1 GTIELVVFT
10 RLWNEI
16 AGWIEARKIVVVKGK
31 VDAERG
37 DPKLLA
43 DSISTEFSL
52 VRPRAAAP
60 IPAARPGV
68 PPAASREGPDELP
81 ALDPDL
87 EIELAPEIEPL
98 PEAEPLST
106 IVEVLASAPL
116 SILAEAIPLVEPP
129 LERGPERPPLPTA
142 WGDLALVDPGIRG
155 PGDTDPRLLT
165 IRLASTGDTQRDARR
180 MRRVHGLLLSY
191 PGVDRFVFHVF
202 EASRQYH
209 LEFPNSTTGFCKDLF
224 TQLTILLGEGMV
236 AVERLRLQ

>member
-1 GTIELVVFT
+1 
-10 RLWNEI
+10 
-16 AGWIEARKIVVVKGK
+16 

-37 DPKLLA
+37 DPKILA

-52 VRPRAAAP
+52 VRPVQAAP
-60 IPAARPGV
+60 A
-68 PPAASREGPDELP
+68 PPAESPFDPETSIDPVLEAE
-81 ALDPDL
+81 LDP
-87 EIELAPEIEPL
+87 EPEPIVQP
-98 PEAEPLST
+98 EPLSAA
-106 IVEVLASAPL
+106 VEMVVASERAAEEEGPILETAPPRA
-116 SILAEAIPLVEPP
+116 SPEAPP
-129 LERGPERPPLPTA
+129 QAPTLPA
-142 WGDLALVDPGIRG
+142 GWGEIALVDPRFRE

-165 IRLASTGDTQRDARR
+165 IRLASTGDALRDARR

-224 TQLTILLGEGMV
+224 TQLTLLLGEGMV

>member
-1 GTIELVVFT
+1 
-10 RLWNEI
+10 
-16 AGWIEARKIVVVKGK
+16 
-31 VDAERG
+31 
-37 DPKLLA
+37 
-43 DSISTEFSL
+43 
-52 VRPRAAAP
+52 
-60 IPAARPGV
+60 
-68 PPAASREGPDELP
+68 
-81 ALDPDL
+81 
-87 EIELAPEIEPL
+87 
-98 PEAEPLST
+98 
-106 IVEVLASAPL
+106 L
-116 SILAEAIPLVEPP
+116 SIRAEAKQVIEPP
-129 LERGPERPPLPTA
+129 LARGPERPPLPA
-142 WGDLALVDPGIRG
+142 WGDLALVDPGVRG